1 MSIIHFGFSD
11 VKTFIS
17 FFSKNFSLFVLQ
29 DSEKVIL
36 YKKEKNKET
45 KTMKEEKNYFAS
57 NLRFLR
63 QKNGLEQT
71 DLATRLGRKSSSSI
85 SEWEKGKY
93 TPKAGVLN
101 DIANIFGVSLS
112 KLMSTD
118 LSNPSAQAEEE
129 ENSTFKMIQRKAKN
143 LSVTDQERLLQIMEI
158 TFQDISNGG
167 VEDDHDF

>member
-1 MSIIHFGFSD
+1 
-11 VKTFIS
+11 
-17 FFSKNFSLFVLQ
+17 
-29 DSEKVIL
+29 
-36 YKKEKNKET
+36 
-45 KTMKEEKNYFAS
+45 MKEEKNYFAS
-57 NLRFLR
+57 NLKFLR
-63 QKNGLEQT
+63 QKNGLEQI

-118 LSNPSAQAEEE
+118 LSNPSAQDAEEE
-129 ENSTFKMIQRKAKN
+129 SSTFKMIQRKAKN
-143 LSVTDQERLLQIMEI
+143 LSVTDQERLLQIMEL

>member
-1 MSIIHFGFSD
+1 
-11 VKTFIS
+11 
-17 FFSKNFSLFVLQ
+17 
-29 DSEKVIL
+29 
-36 YKKEKNKET
+36 
-45 KTMKEEKNYFAS
+45 MKEEKNYFAS

-63 QKNGLEQT
+63 QKNGLEQI

-101 DIANIFGVSLS
+101 DIAKIFGVSLS

-118 LSNPSAQAEEE
+118 LSNPSAQVEEE

-143 LSVTDQERLLQIMEI
+143 LSVTDQERLLQIMEL
-158 TFQDISNGG
+158 TFQDVSNGG

>member
-1 MSIIHFGFSD
+1 
-11 VKTFIS
+11 
-17 FFSKNFSLFVLQ
+17 
-29 DSEKVIL
+29 
-36 YKKEKNKET
+36 
-45 KTMKEEKNYFAS
+45 MKEEKNYFAS

-63 QKNGLEQT
+63 QKNGLEQI

-118 LSNPSAQAEEE
+118 LSNPSVQDAEEE
-129 ENSTFKMIQRKAKN
+129 SSTFKMIQRKAKN
-143 LSVTDQERLLQIMEI
+143 LSVTDQERLLQIMEL
-158 TFQDISNGG
+158 TFQDVSNGG

>member
-1 MSIIHFGFSD
+1 
-11 VKTFIS
+11 
-17 FFSKNFSLFVLQ
+17 
-29 DSEKVIL
+29 
-36 YKKEKNKET
+36 
-45 KTMKEEKNYFAS
+45 MKEEKNYFAS

-63 QKNGLEQT
+63 QKNGLEQI

-118 LSNPSAQAEEE
+118 LSNPSA
-129 ENSTFKMIQRKAKN
+129 
-143 LSVTDQERLLQIMEI
+143 
-158 TFQDISNGG
+158 
-167 VEDDHDF
+167 

>member
-1 MSIIHFGFSD
+1 
-11 VKTFIS
+11 
-17 FFSKNFSLFVLQ
+17 
-29 DSEKVIL
+29 
-36 YKKEKNKET
+36 
-45 KTMKEEKNYFAS
+45 MKEEKNYFAS

-63 QKNGLEQT
+63 QKNGLEQI

-101 DIANIFGVSLS
+101 DIANFFGVSLS

-118 LSNPSAQAEEE
+118 LSNPSAQNEEE
-129 ENSTFKMIQRKAKN
+129 SSAFKMIQRKAKN
-143 LSVTDQERLLQIMEI
+143 LSVTDQERLLQIMEL

>member
-1 MSIIHFGFSD
+1 
-11 VKTFIS
+11 
-17 FFSKNFSLFVLQ
+17 
-29 DSEKVIL
+29 
-36 YKKEKNKET
+36 
-45 KTMKEEKNYFAS
+45 MKEEKNYFAS
-57 NLRFLR
+57 NLKFLR
-63 QKNGLEQT
+63 QKNGLEQI

-118 LSNPSAQAEEE
+118 LSNPSAQDAEEE
-129 ENSTFKMIQRKAKN
+129 SSTFKMIQRKAKN
-143 LSVTDQERLLQIMEI
+143 LSVTDQERLLQIMEL
-158 TFQDISNGG
+158 TFQDVSNGG

>member
-1 MSIIHFGFSD
+1 
-11 VKTFIS
+11 
-17 FFSKNFSLFVLQ
+17 
-29 DSEKVIL
+29 
-36 YKKEKNKET
+36 
-45 KTMKEEKNYFAS
+45 MKEEKNYFAS

-63 QKNGLEQT
+63 QKNGLEQI

-118 LSNPSAQAEEE
+118 LSNPSAQDAEEE
-129 ENSTFKMIQRKAKN
+129 SSTFKMIQRKAKN
-143 LSVTDQERLLQIMEI
+143 LSVTDQERLLQIMEL
-158 TFQDISNGG
+158 TFQDVSNGG

>member
-1 MSIIHFGFSD
+1 M
-11 VKTFIS
+11 
-17 FFSKNFSLFVLQ
+17 
-29 DSEKVIL
+29 IL
-36 YKKEKNKET
+36 YRKEINQET
-45 KTMKEEKNYFAS
+45 ATMKEEKNYFAT
-57 NLRFLR
+57 NLKFLR
-63 QKNGLEQT
+63 QKHGLEQI

-118 LSNPSAQAEEE
+118 LTNPSSEIEK
-129 ENSTFKMIQRKAKN
+129 ENSTLKMIQRKAKN
-143 LSVTDQERLLQIMEI
+143 LSVTDQERLLKIMEI
-158 TFQDISNGG
+158 TFQNVSNGG

>member
-1 MSIIHFGFSD
+1 
-11 VKTFIS
+11 
-17 FFSKNFSLFVLQ
+17 
-29 DSEKVIL
+29 
-36 YKKEKNKET
+36 
-45 KTMKEEKNYFAS
+45 MKEEKNYFAS

-63 QKNGLEQT
+63 QKNGLEQIG
-71 DLATRLGRKSSSSI
+71 LATRLGRKSSSSI

-118 LSNPSAQAEEE
+118 LSNPSAQNEEE
-129 ENSTFKMIQRKAKN
+129 SSAFKMIQRKAKN
-143 LSVTDQERLLQIMEI
+143 LSVTDQERLLQIMEL

>member
-1 MSIIHFGFSD
+1 
-11 VKTFIS
+11 
-17 FFSKNFSLFVLQ
+17 
-29 DSEKVIL
+29 
-36 YKKEKNKET
+36 
-45 KTMKEEKNYFAS
+45 MKEEKNYFAS

-63 QKNGLEQT
+63 QKNGLEQI

-101 DIANIFGVSLS
+101 DIANLFGVSLS

-118 LSNPSAQAEEE
+118 LSNPSAQVEEE

-167 VEDDHDF
+167 VKDDHDF

>member
-1 MSIIHFGFSD
+1 
-11 VKTFIS
+11 
-17 FFSKNFSLFVLQ
+17 
-29 DSEKVIL
+29 
-36 YKKEKNKET
+36 
-45 KTMKEEKNYFAS
+45 MKEEKNYFAS

-63 QKNGLEQT
+63 QKNGLEQI

-118 LSNPSAQAEEE
+118 LSNPSAQDAEEE
-129 ENSTFKMIQRKAKN
+129 SSTFKMIQRKAKK
-143 LSVTDQERLLQIMEI
+143 LSVTDQERLLQIMEL

>member
-1 MSIIHFGFSD
+1 M
-11 VKTFIS
+11 
-17 FFSKNFSLFVLQ
+17 
-29 DSEKVIL
+29 IL
-36 YKKEKNKET
+36 YRKEINQET
-45 KTMKEEKNYFAS
+45 ATMKEEKNYFAT
-57 NLRFLR
+57 NLKFLR
-63 QKNGLEQT
+63 QKHSLEQI

-118 LSNPSAQAEEE
+118 LTNPSSEIEK
-129 ENSTFKMIQRKAKN
+129 ENSTLKMIQRKAKN
-143 LSVTDQERLLQIMEI
+143 LSVTDQERLLKIMEI
-158 TFQDISNGG
+158 TFQNVSNGG

>member
-1 MSIIHFGFSD
+1 
-11 VKTFIS
+11 
-17 FFSKNFSLFVLQ
+17 
-29 DSEKVIL
+29 
-36 YKKEKNKET
+36 
-45 KTMKEEKNYFAS
+45 MKEEKNYFAS
-57 NLRFLR
+57 NLKFLR
-63 QKNGLEQT
+63 QKNGLEQL

-85 SEWEKGKY
+85 SEWENGKY

-118 LSNPSAQAEEE
+118 LSNPSAQNEEE
-129 ENSTFKMIQRKAKN
+129 SSAFKMIQRKAKN
-143 LSVTDQERLLQIMEI
+143 LSVTDQERLLQIMEL

>member
-1 MSIIHFGFSD
+1 M
-11 VKTFIS
+11 
-17 FFSKNFSLFVLQ
+17 
-29 DSEKVIL
+29 IL
-36 YKKEKNKET
+36 YRKEINQET
-45 KTMKEEKNYFAS
+45 ATMKEEKNYFAT
-57 NLRFLR
+57 NLKFLR
-63 QKNGLEQT
+63 QKHGLEQI

-118 LSNPSAQAEEE
+118 LTNPSSEAEE

-143 LSVTDQERLLQIMEI
+143 LSVTDQERLLKIMEI
-158 TFQDISNGG
+158 TFQNVSSGG
-167 VEDDHDF
+167 GENDHDF

>member
-1 MSIIHFGFSD
+1 
-11 VKTFIS
+11 
-17 FFSKNFSLFVLQ
+17 
-29 DSEKVIL
+29 
-36 YKKEKNKET
+36 
-45 KTMKEEKNYFAS
+45 MKEEKNYFAS

-63 QKNGLEQT
+63 QKNGLEQI

-118 LSNPSAQAEEE
+118 LSNPSAQDAEEE
-129 ENSTFKMIQRKAKN
+129 SSTFKMIQRKAKN
-143 LSVTDQERLLQIMEI
+143 LSVTDQERLLQIMEL

>member
-29 DSEKVIL
+29 GSEKVIL
-36 YKKEKNKET
+36 YKKEINKGNA
-45 KTMKEEKNYFAS
+45 TMKEEKNYFAT
-57 NLRFLR
+57 NLKFLR
-63 QKNGLEQT
+63 QKHGLEQI

-118 LSNPSAQAEEE
+118 LTNPSSEAEE

-143 LSVTDQERLLQIMEI
+143 LSVTDQERLLKIMEI
-158 TFQDISNGG
+158 TFQNVSSGG
-167 VEDDHDF
+167 GENDHDF

>member
-1 MSIIHFGFSD
+1 
-11 VKTFIS
+11 
-17 FFSKNFSLFVLQ
+17 
-29 DSEKVIL
+29 
-36 YKKEKNKET
+36 
-45 KTMKEEKNYFAS
+45 MKEDKNYFAS

-63 QKNGLEQT
+63 QKNGLEQI

-101 DIANIFGVSLS
+101 DIAKIFGVSLS

-118 LSNPSAQAEEE
+118 LSNPSAQVEEE

-143 LSVTDQERLLQIMEI
+143 LSVTDQERLLQIMEL
-158 TFQDISNGG
+158 TFQDVSNGG

>member
-1 MSIIHFGFSD
+1 
-11 VKTFIS
+11 
-17 FFSKNFSLFVLQ
+17 
-29 DSEKVIL
+29 
-36 YKKEKNKET
+36 
-45 KTMKEEKNYFAS
+45 MKEEKNYFAT

-63 QKNGLEQT
+63 QKHGLEQI

-118 LSNPSAQAEEE
+118 LTNPSSEVEK

-143 LSVTDQERLLQIMEI
+143 LSVTDQERLLQIMEL

>member
-1 MSIIHFGFSD
+1 
-11 VKTFIS
+11 
-17 FFSKNFSLFVLQ
+17 
-29 DSEKVIL
+29 
-36 YKKEKNKET
+36 
-45 KTMKEEKNYFAS
+45 MKEEKNYFAS

-63 QKNGLEQT
+63 QKNGLEQI

-118 LSNPSAQAEEE
+118 LSNPSAQNEEE
-129 ENSTFKMIQRKAKN
+129 SSVFKMIQRKAKN
-143 LSVTDQERLLQIMEI
+143 LSVTDQERLLQIMEL

>member
-1 MSIIHFGFSD
+1 
-11 VKTFIS
+11 
-17 FFSKNFSLFVLQ
+17 
-29 DSEKVIL
+29 
-36 YKKEKNKET
+36 
-45 KTMKEEKNYFAS
+45 MKEEKNYFAS
-57 NLRFLR
+57 NLRFPR
-63 QKNGLEQT
+63 QKNGLEQI

-118 LSNPSAQAEEE
+118 LSNPSAQNEEE
-129 ENSTFKMIQRKAKN
+129 SSAFKMIQRKAKN
-143 LSVTDQERLLQIMEI
+143 LSVTDQERLLQIMEL

>member
-1 MSIIHFGFSD
+1 
-11 VKTFIS
+11 
-17 FFSKNFSLFVLQ
+17 
-29 DSEKVIL
+29 
-36 YKKEKNKET
+36 
-45 KTMKEEKNYFAS
+45 MKQEKNYFAS

-63 QKNGLEQT
+63 QKNGLEQI

-101 DIANIFGVSLS
+101 DIAKIFGVSLS

-118 LSNPSAQAEEE
+118 LSDPSAQVEEE

-143 LSVTDQERLLQIMEI
+143 LSVTDQERLLQIMEL
-158 TFQDISNGG
+158 TFQDVSNGG